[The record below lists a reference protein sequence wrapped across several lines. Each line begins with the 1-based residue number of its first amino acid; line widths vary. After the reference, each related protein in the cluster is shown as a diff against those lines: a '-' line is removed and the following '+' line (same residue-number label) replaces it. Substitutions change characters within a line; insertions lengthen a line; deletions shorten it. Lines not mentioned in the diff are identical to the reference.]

1 MTDDTE
7 GISGIERLRLAIRRD
22 RGEFAPSRPLTLCGE
37 PDGTE
42 RRADAREPEQGVLY
56 LPDYLLPEDPEQ
68 ARQFLEDFARQ
79 RIEVV
84 HRIMDH
90 AARPGPGY
98 WDGRCLVCSQPVDD
112 HAGRLVCSQPVDDH
126 AGRLARWCWRRA
138 RRRR

>member
-79 RIEVV
+79 TRQRIEVV

-112 HAGRLVCSQPVDDH
+112 HAGRL
-126 AGRLARWCWRRA
+126 ARWCWRRA